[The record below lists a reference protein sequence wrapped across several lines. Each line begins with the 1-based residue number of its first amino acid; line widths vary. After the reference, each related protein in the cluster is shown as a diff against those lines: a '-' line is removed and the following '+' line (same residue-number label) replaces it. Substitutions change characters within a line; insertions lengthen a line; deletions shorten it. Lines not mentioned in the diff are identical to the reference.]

1 MSIAT
6 LPVVF
11 ANAGR
16 VTEAS
21 AETPLIV
28 ALKAEF
34 ATGLNLQAAL
44 EKLMGLAGLLGA
56 PAAPTLPSAAIPV
69 EVRAA
74 LERLQRAGIIIV
86 DAGGRSIRLTA
97 LRDLAQPIALPL
109 TVKPGTEVKRGDV
122 GLSVGGE
129 ASLLLESSVLHA
141 PQAAELGLGMTGSDV
156 LHRLRIRGQLGA
168 HLGLDAGTGAA
179 SAGVGAST
187 DFAAG
192 IHWYFQRHAD
202 DTVVSSLVDAAME
215 IAHGAQPWDL
225 DDAIRVLD
233 EPRTPSGHLD
243 ALKAIDVEADR
254 KLSFR
259 GSIALARGF
268 ATQVDVPA
276 PDGRASLAIAAKAGV
291 SLAYRVQQAGSWRI
305 RLTREQGDTVLSLT
319 RAHGREQVR
328 EFKLGVDVGVSGV
341 GDLVQAWVDELLP
354 MLDPDIKAAFEEWS
368 RPGTA
373 LRERLLRRIASDEG
387 ARSSLAQLAELL
399 LGQGDAAA
407 TAQSLSD
414 ALLDGWQSELDER
427 VQAAGQRAE
436 ALANQL
442 LAPLT
447 AKVGG
452 ELGGEVVGTVQKL
465 LLGALDEVQ
474 QDVEAKLG
482 TLRDKLIRRAQAQ
495 LALALQPLE
504 QVGERVDQLVR
515 DVDANATRIADA
527 LKRLFARYENLRKT
541 LHKAASDAGAL
552 KVALAVTDTARFESG
567 ERSALQLRFRV
578 ANATT
583 RALFRRL
590 VLGQGD
596 IDCAEIER
604 IAGAT
609 DGALLIDSCSFA
621 AFAARAR
628 STTLSL
634 DLFGLRFA
642 DARVL
647 RDDVRIEIDSSG
659 RVGVFAA
666 SAGQSHTSTTL
677 KESRVARFSADFDL
691 IDPTPGRLPGTLG
704 LSFELSDDDL
714 KPKELRQFFDSF
726 EDAGLLRAEVAVRA
740 QNLLGGPA
748 RNVQIEV
755 GLSGIESA
763 LRSAASVGDAALRRR
778 AFDNL
783 MAFARPSAAFADSV
797 LGAMW
802 KADAE
807 RLFQWASDAAT
818 PVGARR
824 AAVQALAQHGVAQ
837 SSGHDRALALRL
849 QMLNQ
854 RMSAL
859 SAVVAALAQIRG
871 LAQSAADVDVDNDR
885 ARQLRDE
892 LDRILQ
898 TVQRAMQPLVAVNDA
913 VMGLFSERLPDRV
926 VALLATLTQ
935 LADPG
940 AVTARPMLRW
950 FTLSASGERQLG
962 PPTLLG

>member
-1 MSIAT
+1 MTSTT

-16 VTEAS
+16 VAQAS
-21 AETPLIV
+21 TETPLIA

-34 ATGLNLQAAL
+34 DNGLNLQAAL
-44 EKLMGLAGLLGA
+44 EKLMVLSGLLGS
-56 PAAPTLPSAAIPV
+56 PPMSGTAAIPP

-74 LERLQRAGIIIV
+74 LERLQRAGLIIV
-86 DAGGRSIRLTA
+86 DAGGRSIRLTV
-97 LRDLAQPIALPL
+97 LRDLVQPVTLPL
-109 TVKPGTEVKRGDV
+109 TVKPGREVKRGDV

-129 ASLLLESSVLHA
+129 ASLLLESGVLHA
-141 PQAAELGLGMTGSDV
+141 PQAAELGLGTAGADV
-156 LHRLRIRGQLGA
+156 LHRLRIQGQLGV

-179 SAGVGAST
+179 SVGVSASAA
-187 DFAAG
+187 FAAG

-215 IAHGAQPWDL
+215 IANGARPWDL

-233 EPRTPSGHLD
+233 EPGTLAGHLD

-276 PDGRASLAIAAKAGV
+276 PDGAASLAIAAKAGA
-291 SLAYRVQQAGSWRI
+291 SLAYSVQQAGSWRI

-319 RAHGREQVR
+319 RSHGREQVR
-328 EFKLGVDVGVSGV
+328 EFNLGVDVGVSGV
-341 GDLVQAWVDELLP
+341 GDLVQAWTDKLLP
-354 MLDPDIKAAFEEWS
+354 ALDPEIRAAFDEWS

-373 LRERLLRRIASDEG
+373 LRARLQQRIAKDKTAKG
-387 ARSSLAQLAELL
+387 ALAALADLL
-399 LGQGDAAA
+399 LGQGDSDAAA
-407 TAQSLSD
+407 QDLSD
-414 ALLDGWQSELDER
+414 ALLEQWQSELDDR
-427 VQAAGQRAE
+427 VQVAGQRAE

-442 LAPLT
+442 LAPLS
-447 AKVGG
+447 AKMRG
-452 ELGGEVVGTVQKL
+452 ELGGEVVGAVQNL
-465 LLGALDEVQ
+465 LLGALDQVQ

-482 TLRDKLIRRAQAQ
+482 TLRDKLIRRAQAE

-527 LKRLFARYENLRKT
+527 LKRLLARYENLRKV

-552 KVALAVTDTARFESG
+552 KVALAFTDTARFESG

-578 ANATT
+578 ANDTT

-590 VLGQGD
+590 VLGRGD

-621 AFAARAR
+621 TFAARAR

-666 SAGQSHTSTTL
+666 SAAQSHTSTTL
-677 KESRVARFSADFDL
+677 KERREARFSADFDL
-691 IDPTPGRLPGTLG
+691 IDPTPGHLPGTLG

-714 KPKELRQFFDSF
+714 KPKELHQFFGSF
-726 EDAGLLRAEVAVRA
+726 EDAGLLRPEVAARA
-740 QNLLGGPA
+740 RDLLGGGRAP
-748 RNVQIEV
+748 NVQIEV
-755 GLSGIESA
+755 GLSGIEAA
-763 LRSAASVGDAALRRR
+763 LRSAASVGDAALRRK

-818 PVGARR
+818 PAGARR
-824 AAVQALAQHGVAQ
+824 AAVQALARHGVAQ
-837 SSGHDRALALRL
+837 SNGHDLAFALRL

-854 RMSAL
+854 RMNAL
-859 SAVVAALAQIRG
+859 SAVVAALAQIRE
-871 LAQSAADVDVDNDR
+871 LAQSAAGVTVDNDR
-885 ARQLRDE
+885 ARLLRVE
-892 LDRILQ
+892 LDSILQ
-898 TVQRAMQPLVAVNDA
+898 AVQRAMQPLVAVNDA

-926 VALLATLTQ
+926 IALLATLTQ

-940 AVTARPMLRW
+940 TVTARPMLRG
-950 FTLSASGERQLG
+950 FVPSTSGERQLG
-962 PPTLLG
+962 PPTILG